1 MPWYD
6 GIGSSFWKL
15 EQVNGTCD
23 NSTLNY
29 APAPNDTDLYD
40 PGSCC
45 IEGGKPLNAYWLYSF
60 ILPLNAGGCPIF
72 LQDWCGSIPGLT
84 SAQLVIGFILIV
96 TGYPMGS
103 AMSNAIYSK
112 VIGPHPQVFIHYL
125 IRFKYF

>member
-45 IEGGKPLNAYWLYSF
+45 IEGGNASIKCLLAVLIYIYL
-60 ILPLNAGGCPIF
+60 LNAGGCPIF
-72 LQDWCGSIPGLT
+72 LQDWCGFIPGLT

-103 AMSNAIYSK
+103 AMSNAIFSK
-112 VIGPHPQVFIHYL
+112 VIGPHPQVIIFFNI
-125 IRFKYF
+125 